1 MANHD
6 GRTHT
11 HTHTRQRGEGE
22 YRTRLANNRGVTTT
36 GIEVFLI
43 YVILLARKK
52 RILTSPY
59 RVDDSTTNPLIFCS
73 SFSTHQTPAIRQT
86 LSSSSSSRAK
96 MSSSAPASRGVN
108 QQHRAMPF
116 QLFLEKMRQPS
127 AAELVSG
134 IKQFINTFVDDDDD
148 DVDDDDVGRTG
159 KEEREE
165 EKNNETFKKSNRS
178 GNKRDPSK
186 DSDKI
191 QRFLR
196 EYAEKFRRHPL
207 WRNCSQEEVEVF
219 HFSKS

>member
-1 MANHD
+1 
-6 GRTHT
+6 
-11 HTHTRQRGEGE
+11 
-22 YRTRLANNRGVTTT
+22 
-36 GIEVFLI
+36 
-43 YVILLARKK
+43 
-52 RILTSPY
+52 
-59 RVDDSTTNPLIFCS
+59 
-73 SFSTHQTPAIRQT
+73 
-86 LSSSSSSRAK
+86 

-134 IKQFINTFVDDDDD
+134 IKQFINTFVDDEDDDDDD
-148 DVDDDDVGRTG
+148 DVDDDVGRTG

-196 EYAEKFRRHPL
+196 EYAEKFRRHSL

>member
-1 MANHD
+1 
-6 GRTHT
+6 
-11 HTHTRQRGEGE
+11 
-22 YRTRLANNRGVTTT
+22 
-36 GIEVFLI
+36 
-43 YVILLARKK
+43 
-52 RILTSPY
+52 
-59 RVDDSTTNPLIFCS
+59 
-73 SFSTHQTPAIRQT
+73 
-86 LSSSSSSRAK
+86 

-127 AAELVSG
+127 AAELVRG
-134 IKQFINTFVDDDDD
+134 IKQFINTFVDDD
-148 DVDDDDVGRTG
+148 DDDDVGRTG

-196 EYAEKFRRHPL
+196 EYAEKFRRHSL

>member
-1 MANHD
+1 
-6 GRTHT
+6 
-11 HTHTRQRGEGE
+11 
-22 YRTRLANNRGVTTT
+22 
-36 GIEVFLI
+36 
-43 YVILLARKK
+43 
-52 RILTSPY
+52 
-59 RVDDSTTNPLIFCS
+59 
-73 SFSTHQTPAIRQT
+73 
-86 LSSSSSSRAK
+86 
-96 MSSSAPASRGVN
+96 
-108 QQHRAMPF
+108 MPF

-134 IKQFINTFVDDDDD
+134 IKQFINTF
-148 DVDDDDVGRTG
+148 VDDDDVGRTG

-196 EYAEKFRRHPL
+196 EYAEKFRRHSL